1 MRVARN
7 FVNGQFIEPAGAAL
21 IPVCNPATE
30 VLIAQVCAA
39 TKDEAVAA
47 VEAAAAAQ
55 KLWRKLP
62 STQRAACMHKL
73 ADALTECAP
82 EIGRALA
89 QESGKSVADATSE
102 AIYAGQ
108 ITRYHAEW
116 ARRIEGEII
125 PSDTPDENLFLRR
138 ESDR

>member
-1 MRVARN
+1 MLDARITRLPILLRPPRIAPCPAGVCGALSPPTVVIPAAGKPGPTLETNMRVARN

-47 VEAAAAAQ
+47 VEAAATAQ

-73 ADALTECAP
+73 ADAL
-82 EIGRALA
+82 
-89 QESGKSVADATSE
+89 
-102 AIYAGQ
+102 
-108 ITRYHAEW
+108 
-116 ARRIEGEII
+116 
-125 PSDTPDENLFLRR
+125 
-138 ESDR
+138 